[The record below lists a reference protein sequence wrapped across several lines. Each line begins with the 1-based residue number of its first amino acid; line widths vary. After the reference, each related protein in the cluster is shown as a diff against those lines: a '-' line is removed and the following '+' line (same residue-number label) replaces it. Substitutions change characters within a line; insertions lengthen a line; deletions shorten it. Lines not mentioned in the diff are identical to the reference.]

1 MVRVNSLYVV
11 SRVAIFAAGRVL
23 VTVCRFVW
31 CVLSTLKP
39 HENRVTLHLG
49 TVAISGPALPAWW

>member
-23 VTVCRFVW
+23 VTVCRFV
-31 CVLSTLKP
+31 
-39 HENRVTLHLG
+39 
-49 TVAISGPALPAWW
+49 